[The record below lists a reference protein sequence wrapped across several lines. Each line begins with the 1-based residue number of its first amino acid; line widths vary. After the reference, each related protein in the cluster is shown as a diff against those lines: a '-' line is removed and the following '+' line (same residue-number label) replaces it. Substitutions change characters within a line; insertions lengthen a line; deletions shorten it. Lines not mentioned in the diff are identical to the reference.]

1 MSLFKNFR
9 FAVILFFHLWT
20 FFPIHGQQAIP
31 YIENYSKEVYLGGNQ
46 NWGIA
51 IDSNHFLYVA
61 NNNGLTVYDGMQW
74 KIYYM
79 PNRTIVRSVAVKNDK
94 IYVGSYEEYGYF
106 KYDSKG
112 ILQYTS
118 LSQDIPISELMNQEF
133 WEIRFLDDNIFF
145 KSFSKIYKI
154 DKQLKV
160 FSLDGNVTMTGSNI
174 INSTLYVGA
183 LNIGIF
189 YTKTEDNQFYIL
201 KNSEYFNN
209 KNVIL
214 IEEIK
219 GQIFVGTAS
228 DGCYWLT
235 DKGVKE
241 WQNPVN
247 ELLKK
252 YQLNNMSVLPNG
264 DLVFGTILNGVYVV
278 DAKGNLKYN
287 LNKKTGLQNNTVLS
301 QTFDNSGRLWL
312 GLDNGIDFAGLD
324 SPVTIYTEKS
334 GILGTVYAIA
344 RKNEKLFLG
353 SNKGV
358 FYFENDSLNLFPNSQ
373 GHVWDI
379 NHIQNKLLVS
389 HNRGVLEI
397 QNKKVIE
404 IPNTVGGW
412 EIKKVPDRKAYIQGM
427 YNGLTLFEPKSGG
440 GFVAKKIKGFE
451 NPTKY
456 MVFES
461 PTKIWAIHPYK
472 GVFSLELNTS
482 LDTVLKIKNYVKKG
496 LYSEYKAAVFNL
508 NNRII
513 FPSAK
518 GWLLYDNLND
528 TIIPY
533 DNLNKRLKN
542 FKNSTIV
549 YQDNEQIWLDSD
561 NHIVYLDLKNPDSS
575 VLQIPDKYFNSRLVK
590 DNVKIV
596 HAEDSKWM
604 ITLDDGFGII
614 DLNQILKNNTDFHRP
629 LITGIK
635 VNEKNIDINTSFT
648 EISFDNNNIL
658 IEFTASGKNT
668 DNSFLY
674 RLKNYDVKWTKVI
687 ASPVSYKKLPP
698 GNYVFEL
705 KVDQGET
712 DLSTSS
718 IVSFPFEVLQ
728 PWYWNNWAK
737 VSYLLC
743 LLLILFIVYQYHL
756 FSIRKQQA
764 RLRKKHINEQRKIIR
779 NKKTEL
785 DKKLM
790 EIKTSHIENELS
802 LKNKE
807 LANSAMSIIKNKE
820 LLKKIKQEIQL
831 RKDQFADPYN
841 HNKLIKLI
849 DKSIDS
855 EEENNVF
862 ETNFNAVHETF
873 HKKLIQSHP
882 DLTPKDL
889 RLCAFMRMNL
899 SNKEIAPLM
908 NITYRGVEI
917 HRYRLRKKLKLN
929 RNEDLTKYLLQY

>member
-1 MSLFKNFR
+1 MYLSKNLR
-9 FAVILFFHLWT
+9 FAVILFFHLWAI
-20 FFPIHGQQAIP
+20 FPIHGQQAIP

-51 IDSNHFLYVA
+51 LDSNHFLYVA

-94 IYVGSYEEYGYF
+94 IYVGSYEEFGYF

-118 LSQDIPISELMNQEF
+118 LSKDIPISELINQEF
-133 WEIRFLDDNIFF
+133 WEIRFLDDNVFF

-160 FSLDGNVTMTGSNI
+160 FILDANVTMTGSNI
-174 INSTLYVGA
+174 INNTLYVGA
-183 LNIGIF
+183 LNIGIY
-189 YTKTEDNQFYIL
+189 YTKAEDDRFYLL
-201 KNSEYFNN
+201 KNSTYFND

-214 IEEIK
+214 VQEVNN
-219 GQIFVGTAS
+219 QLFVGTAS
-228 DGCYWLT
+228 NGCYWLT
-235 DKGVKE
+235 DRDVKE

-301 QTFDNSGRLWL
+301 QTFDDSGRLWL

-334 GILGTVYAIA
+334 GLLGTVYAIA

-427 YNGLTLFEPKSGG
+427 YNGLTLFESKSGG

-461 PTKIWAIHPYK
+461 PTKIWAI
-472 GVFSLELNTS
+472 
-482 LDTVLKIKNYVKKG
+482 
-496 LYSEYKAAVFNL
+496 
-508 NNRII
+508 
-513 FPSAK
+513 
-518 GWLLYDNLND
+518 
-528 TIIPY
+528 
-533 DNLNKRLKN
+533 
-542 FKNSTIV
+542 
-549 YQDNEQIWLDSD
+549 
-561 NHIVYLDLKNPDSS
+561 
-575 VLQIPDKYFNSRLVK
+575 
-590 DNVKIV
+590 
-596 HAEDSKWM
+596 
-604 ITLDDGFGII
+604 
-614 DLNQILKNNTDFHRP
+614 
-629 LITGIK
+629 
-635 VNEKNIDINTSFT
+635 
-648 EISFDNNNIL
+648 
-658 IEFTASGKNT
+658 
-668 DNSFLY
+668 
-674 RLKNYDVKWTKVI
+674 
-687 ASPVSYKKLPP
+687 
-698 GNYVFEL
+698 
-705 KVDQGET
+705 
-712 DLSTSS
+712 
-718 IVSFPFEVLQ
+718 
-728 PWYWNNWAK
+728 
-737 VSYLLC
+737 
-743 LLLILFIVYQYHL
+743 
-756 FSIRKQQA
+756 
-764 RLRKKHINEQRKIIR
+764 
-779 NKKTEL
+779 
-785 DKKLM
+785 
-790 EIKTSHIENELS
+790 
-802 LKNKE
+802 
-807 LANSAMSIIKNKE
+807 
-820 LLKKIKQEIQL
+820 
-831 RKDQFADPYN
+831 
-841 HNKLIKLI
+841 
-849 DKSIDS
+849 
-855 EEENNVF
+855 
-862 ETNFNAVHETF
+862 
-873 HKKLIQSHP
+873 
-882 DLTPKDL
+882 
-889 RLCAFMRMNL
+889 
-899 SNKEIAPLM
+899 
-908 NITYRGVEI
+908 
-917 HRYRLRKKLKLN
+917 
-929 RNEDLTKYLLQY
+929 